1 MPVFFRYAP
10 AIAVRIVGDDG
21 SYSWKIEILRD
32 KIPENAKFP
41 IEVNVVASNLGKWE
55 KTYGATTSQ
64 SFNIISRSDEDLP
77 EITDVTVT
85 PSANLVYNG
94 NEQVLATLSG
104 TKQGD
109 TVSYKIDGNATEE
122 LKGTDAKEYSLEI
135 TVSRENYKDYVW
147 TGTVEIK
154 KAQITGLAL
163 AGGNSQSDGKSHDL
177 ITVSGIT
184 ENDTVTYK
192 VDDKNETTEKPTF
205 TDIGTHS
212 VKVTVSR
219 GDNYVPYEQN
229 VSVSISAEP
238 TVTGITVTPYSGIYD
253 KSEHDALTVEGL
265 ENSDIVTYI
274 IDGKEVNDMPKITN
288 AGNYPITLKVSRDGY
303 APYSQIYT
311 AVISKANAEITAEL
325 NQSAEYDGKVK
336 NVLASLNHDETELK
350 YSITKNGESV
360 SEIVET
366 GEYIVVVSADET
378 DNYNAPQAVTVTFTV
393 TKLKSEI
400 IIGEDY
406 SSSDTSSSVDITVKN
421 PNDETNNGVLI
432 AALYSEDGTCLSVS
446 SVKNGRA
453 SFNYEMDEGMFI
465 KAFLWKSFT
474 GEDAMKPILPC
485 VSKTIRF

>member
-1 MPVFFRYAP
+1 M
-10 AIAVRIVGDDG
+10 
-21 SYSWKIEILRD
+21 
-32 KIPENAKFP
+32 
-41 IEVNVVASNLGKWE
+41 
-55 KTYGATTSQ
+55 
-64 SFNIISRSDEDLP
+64 
-77 EITDVTVT
+77 
-85 PSANLVYNG
+85 
-94 NEQVLATLSG
+94 
-104 TKQGD
+104 
-109 TVSYKIDGNATEE
+109 
-122 LKGTDAKEYSLEI
+122 
-135 TVSRENYKDYVW
+135 
-147 TGTVEIK
+147 
-154 KAQITGLAL
+154 
-163 AGGNSQSDGKSHDL
+163 
-177 ITVSGIT
+177 
-184 ENDTVTYK
+184 
-192 VDDKNETTEKPTF
+192 
-205 TDIGTHS
+205 
-212 VKVTVSR
+212 
-219 GDNYVPYEQN
+219 
-229 VSVSISAEP
+229 
-238 TVTGITVTPYSGIYD
+238 
-253 KSEHDALTVEGL
+253 

-393 TKLKSEI
+393 TEQEQPIVKPEI

-432 AALYSEDGTCLSVS
+432 AALYSEDGICLSVS
-446 SVKNGRA
+446 SVKNGRG
-453 SFNYEMDEGMFI
+453 SFIYEMDEGMFI
-465 KAFLWKSFT
+465 KAFMWKSFT